1 MLFDYVLR
9 APTQD
14 EGRDGLWLAD
24 EKEMLP
30 IDSSRVAG
38 GSVRLKASCFSKL
51 QNRVGVPATFNQN

>member
-9 APTQD
+9 APLRMKA
-14 EGRDGLWLAD
+14 GMACGSRN
-24 EKEMLP
+24 EKEMLA

-51 QNRVGVPATFNQN
+51 QNRVDVPAIFNQN